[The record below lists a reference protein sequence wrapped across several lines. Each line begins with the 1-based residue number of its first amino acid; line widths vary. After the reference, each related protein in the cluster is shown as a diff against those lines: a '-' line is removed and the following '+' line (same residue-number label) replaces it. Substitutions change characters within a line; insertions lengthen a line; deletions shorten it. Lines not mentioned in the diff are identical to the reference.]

1 MNPYEIRN
9 ILAKQVAVIVF
20 RGRADTK
27 TVPEGEPCSEAD
39 TKTVRSL
46 NLNMIAQ
53 MDRVILRD
61 QETVRDS

>member
-1 MNPYEIRN
+1 MNPYEIRK

-20 RGRADTK
+20 RGRVDTK

-39 TKTVRSL
+39 TKTVWSL

-53 MDRVILRD
+53 IDRVILRD
-61 QETVRDS
+61 QKTVRNS